1 MANTIIH
8 KKSKNLVNGVAKLPT
23 AEQLQYGELAIN
35 YYDGQETITIKNSE
49 NEIVTFKTEE
59 YNEQQREILRKADSD
74 TNARIDEVYTVI
86 EDNEEIVAESLNE
99 LNARVTELEG
109 AGVTVDSTLSAD
121 STNAISNAAVTAKFN
136 EVNTEIAKKANADDL
151 AGKQDKID
159 DLAAI
164 REGAGKGATAIQE
177 SDLADYVKTETLSD
191 YVTTGALATELSK
204 LDIPTESDIADM
216 GFTKNVGTVTGV
228 KMNGTAMT
236 MTDGVVD
243 LGTVITNVDSLATK
257 TELNEGVAKA
267 KEDANEYTDTEI
279 EAVKAIIVDN
289 EEITAN
295 SLTQLDERMK
305 AVEES
310 SVIVDEQLSTTST
323 NAIQNKTVTETL
335 NKLSSDISGVVT
347 ALPGKQDKISDLET
361 IRSGAAAGAT
371 AIQEAQLNAA
381 LSGYTTTTAF
391 ETEMAKKLDKD
402 TFDALVNGNASEAID
417 TFNEITAFLS
427 GVTNTESF
435 EGIIGGFETQ
445 LSGKAEAEHNHDDL
459 YYGKA
464 TIDTN
469 INKAKEDANAYAD
482 EIKDEILVIIEEDEK
497 VTANGLT
504 DLDER
509 VTELENATI
518 VADEQ
523 FSTTS
528 ANAIQNK
535 TVTAEF
541 NKVNSSLSSMETT
554 LNSKQDKITDLDT
567 IRNGASAGATAVQPA
582 TLTSTLSGYTT
593 TTAFNTEL
601 NKKADKN
608 DVPTEQ
614 TVTNWG
620 FTKNTGTIT
629 EIKMN
634 GASLGTSGS
643 IDLGTVITDVSNL
656 AVKAETN
663 EAIAKAK
670 EDANAYADDIK
681 DEILAIIEEDEK
693 VTANG
698 LTDLDERVTELE
710 GATIVADEQ
719 LSTTSVN
726 AIQNKTVTETFN
738 KVNTDISNINTSL
751 NGKQATIS
759 DLSTIRSGAAA
770 GATAV
775 QPATLTSTLTAYT
788 TTATFNSELAKKA
801 DKAVLDALVSGN
813 TSTAINSFNEITAF
827 LSGVTDTE
835 SFKGIIAGFE
845 TQLSGKSD
853 SGHNHDDWYYRKAT
867 VDTNINKAKED
878 ANAYTDTEIAK
889 ITDEIIKDEK
899 TISNSLTQL
908 DARITELEENG
919 VELDSALSTTS
930 TNGIQNAVVT
940 NALSKKANSDEVY
953 TQTETNNLLAGKQA
967 TISDLTTIRSGASAG
982 ATAVQPATLSAYTTT
997 ATFNSEIA
1005 KKANTSDL
1013 YTKSQIDTSISNART
1028 SAVTESKAYVDQEIA
1043 ALSEEIVKDEKA
1055 IAGTFNDVNTR
1066 LEALEGERVALI
1078 EFNDTS
1084 IVLEPNKY
1092 YRLTTAKSSL
1102 SISLGTPS
1110 DETILNEYF
1119 IEFPCSSTTVSLP
1132 STLKWANGETPS
1144 FDNGI
1149 TYQISIVNNLAV
1161 FAAFE

>member
-23 AEQLQYGELAIN
+23 AEQLEYGELAIN

-121 STNAISNAAVTAKFN
+121 SANAISNAAVTTKFN
-136 EVNTEIAKKANADDL
+136 EVTAEIAKKADAEDL
-151 AGKQDKID
+151 DSKQDKIT
-159 DLAAI
+159 DLDAI
-164 REGAGKGATAIQE
+164 RSGAAAGATAIQE

-243 LGTVITNVDSLATK
+243 LGTVITNVDNLAVK
-257 TELNEGVAKA
+257 AEVNEAIAKA
-267 KEDANEYTDTEI
+267 KEDANDYTDTEI
-279 EAVKAIIVDN
+279 EAVKTIIVDN

-347 ALPGKQDKISDLET
+347 ALPDKQDKISDLET

-391 ETEMAKKLDKD
+391 EAEMAKKLDKD

-464 TIDTN
+464 TVDTN

-482 EIKDEILVIIEEDEK
+482 DIKDEILVIIEEDEK

-554 LNSKQDKITDLDT
+554 LNGKEDKITDL
-567 IRNGASAGATAVQPA
+567 A
-582 TLTSTLSGYTT
+582 
-593 TTAFNTEL
+593 
-601 NKKADKN
+601 
-608 DVPTEQ
+608 
-614 TVTNWG
+614 
-620 FTKNTGTIT
+620 
-629 EIKMN
+629 
-634 GASLGTSGS
+634 
-643 IDLGTVITDVSNL
+643 
-656 AVKAETN
+656 
-663 EAIAKAK
+663 
-670 EDANAYADDIK
+670 
-681 DEILAIIEEDEK
+681 
-693 VTANG
+693 
-698 LTDLDERVTELE
+698 
-710 GATIVADEQ
+710 
-719 LSTTSVN
+719 
-726 AIQNKTVTETFN
+726 
-738 KVNTDISNINTSL
+738 
-751 NGKQATIS
+751 
-759 DLSTIRSGAAA
+759 
-770 GATAV
+770 
-775 QPATLTSTLTAYT
+775 
-788 TTATFNSELAKKA
+788 
-801 DKAVLDALVSGN
+801 
-813 TSTAINSFNEITAF
+813 
-827 LSGVTDTE
+827 
-835 SFKGIIAGFE
+835 
-845 TQLSGKSD
+845 
-853 SGHNHDDWYYRKAT
+853 
-867 VDTNINKAKED
+867 
-878 ANAYTDTEIAK
+878 
-889 ITDEIIKDEK
+889 
-899 TISNSLTQL
+899 
-908 DARITELEENG
+908 
-919 VELDSALSTTS
+919 
-930 TNGIQNAVVT
+930 
-940 NALSKKANSDEVY
+940 
-953 TQTETNNLLAGKQA
+953 
-967 TISDLTTIRSGASAG
+967 TIRSGASAG
-982 ATAVQPATLSAYTTT
+982 ATAVQPAALSAYTTT

-1055 IAGTFNDVNTR
+1055 IAGTFNDVNVR

-1092 YRLTTAKSSL
+1092 YRLTTAQSSL

>member
-121 STNAISNAAVTAKFN
+121 SANAISNAAVTAKFN

-482 EIKDEILVIIEEDEK
+482 EIKDEILAIIEEDEK

-554 LNSKQDKITDLDT
+554 LNGKQDKITDLDT

-582 TLTSTLSGYTT
+582 
-593 TTAFNTEL
+593 A
-601 NKKADKN
+601 
-608 DVPTEQ
+608 
-614 TVTNWG
+614 
-620 FTKNTGTIT
+620 
-629 EIKMN
+629 
-634 GASLGTSGS
+634 
-643 IDLGTVITDVSNL
+643 
-656 AVKAETN
+656 
-663 EAIAKAK
+663 
-670 EDANAYADDIK
+670 
-681 DEILAIIEEDEK
+681 
-693 VTANG
+693 
-698 LTDLDERVTELE
+698 
-710 GATIVADEQ
+710 
-719 LSTTSVN
+719 
-726 AIQNKTVTETFN
+726 
-738 KVNTDISNINTSL
+738 
-751 NGKQATIS
+751 
-759 DLSTIRSGAAA
+759 
-770 GATAV
+770 
-775 QPATLTSTLTAYT
+775 
-788 TTATFNSELAKKA
+788 
-801 DKAVLDALVSGN
+801 
-813 TSTAINSFNEITAF
+813 
-827 LSGVTDTE
+827 
-835 SFKGIIAGFE
+835 
-845 TQLSGKSD
+845 
-853 SGHNHDDWYYRKAT
+853 
-867 VDTNINKAKED
+867 
-878 ANAYTDTEIAK
+878 
-889 ITDEIIKDEK
+889 
-899 TISNSLTQL
+899 
-908 DARITELEENG
+908 
-919 VELDSALSTTS
+919 
-930 TNGIQNAVVT
+930 
-940 NALSKKANSDEVY
+940 
-953 TQTETNNLLAGKQA
+953 
-967 TISDLTTIRSGASAG
+967 
-982 ATAVQPATLSAYTTT
+982 LSAYTTT

-1055 IAGTFNDVNTR
+1055 IAGTFNDVNAR